1 MPVTIDPRVAL
12 TWIERVA
19 GAMRTRER
27 DEVAI
32 EEPLEIRVDGAPI
45 AVTMRT
51 PGEDDE
57 LAAGFL
63 AGEALIGGPED
74 IASVGPTEDLAANV
88 VEVHT
93 TAGLRRDPGEERSF
107 HLTSSCGV
115 CGKAALEHVHLHAPP
130 APAQGAPIEPQL
142 VLDAPDVARAGQAAF
157 DRTGGLHATALFD
170 AAGELLA
177 LREDVGR
184 HNAMDKAI
192 GTMLLGG
199 RHPLPG
205 ALACLSGRVSFELVQ
220 KASLAQLA
228 GLVAVGAPTSLAVQ
242 LAQERGLLLCG
253 FVRDGAFNVYAG
265 AELLHDG

>member
-1 MPVTIDPRVAL
+1 MPVTIDPHVAL

-19 GAMRTRER
+19 GRARTRER

-74 IASVGPTEDLAANV
+74 IASAGPTEDLAANV
-88 VEVHT
+88 VEVRT
-93 TAGLRRDPGEERSF
+93 TSGLRRDPGEERSF

-130 APAQGAPIEPQL
+130 APARGEPIEPQL
-142 VLDAPDVARAGQAAF
+142 VLDAPDVARAGQASF

-192 GTMLLGG
+192 GAMLLGG

-205 ALACLSGRVSFELVQ
+205 AVACLSGRVSFELVQ
-220 KASLAQLA
+220 KAALAQLA
-228 GLVAVGAPTSLAVQ
+228 GVVAVGAPTSLAVQ
-242 LAQERGLLLCG
+242 LAQESGLLLCG